1 MSAADR
7 RERDPL
13 RLQQILARLARIK
26 VARAVRET
34 QELRERWDRMNIVE
48 EAYLRRRLAG
58 GHDGTERRDG

>member
-1 MSAADR
+1 MSARER

-58 GHDGTERRDG
+58 ANEGQERQDG